1 MSGSGTPSPAPPLRA
16 ADSDRVATVQAL
28 QDAVARGLLTLEEG
42 GERMAAAFAAVHL
55 RDLAPLTADLPP
67 APAAARHGAPGWRPL
82 GLMAWEQLRTTMTDA
97 RTGRPAAVRIALVTV
112 LTLIT
117 VLLVASLVLHGLA
130 DAFDGPDGFRGGP
143 DGPGAF
149 WRDAG

>member
-16 ADSDRVATVQAL
+16 ADSDRVATVQVL

-55 RDLAPLTADLPP
+55 RDLVPLTADLPP
-67 APAAARHGAPGWRPL
+67 APARPGAPGWRPL

-112 LTLIT
+112 LTLIAL
-117 VLLVASLVLHGLA
+117 LLVAALVLHGLA
-130 DAFDGPDGFRGGP
+130 DPFDGPDGFRGGP
-143 DGPGAF
+143 PEGFRGGPG
-149 WRDAG
+149 